1 MTNEEANKLAS
12 QICLNCDWG
21 VENGA
26 RDVYWCKCPEQTG
39 SRDKDECDT
48 CEHFKI
54 LKNIRYYYEIKEI
67 MDRYRA
73 DSDTLKYML
82 WYMKRIDAYHKK
94 REQEQEKHTEEALKK
109 FSSKKG

>member
-1 MTNEEANKLAS
+1 MTNEEANRLAS

-54 LKNIRYYYEIKEI
+54 LKNIRYYYEIQEI
-67 MDRYRA
+67 LDEYRA
-73 DSDTLKYML
+73 DPDTLEYML
-82 WYMKRIDAYHKK
+82 WHMKRIDANRKK
-94 REQEQEKHTEEALKK
+94 KEERGRAAL
-109 FSSKKG
+109 SD